1 MAEPLSLGP
10 IGRRVLA
17 AFLVVALSSILALI
31 IATIIGVDLSRSAS
45 TRGDR
50 EHMADH
56 MATTAS
62 IAYARSGSWQAVALP
77 EAEADAQE
85 AGGHLVVVDP
95 ADDVVLG
102 GPVGPGF
109 RTRSASAAVVVD
121 GEVVGTVYLGFP
133 EGASQAPPALSTS
146 WLILTTTFTVL
157 LTLLLA
163 LVFTR
168 RLTRPLLALTE
179 TTRAFASHDRSA
191 RASTAAAGEL
201 GELARTFNAMADEVT
216 RSDEARRRLS
226 ADVAHELRTPLT
238 ALQAGLEELRYGHM
252 PADPATLAALHDQSV
267 RLGRVVNDLSEL
279 SQADAHALRLL
290 PERLDLS
297 EVTGDGL
304 ATWEGRI
311 RSAGQQ
317 LEVHLQPGVWVEVDP
332 NRIFQVIGNVIAN
345 AVRHCRAGDTI
356 VVTVRTSGESGVLEV
371 RDTGP
376 GIPAAALPHI
386 FDRFYRVNGPSQG
399 PGSGIGLAVVRAL
412 TLAHGGQVDL
422 RSEEGVGTTVTV
434 RLPLAGSK
442 PGPG

>member
-1 MAEPLSLGP
+1 MGEPLSLGP

-17 AFLVVALSSILALI
+17 TFLVVALSSVLVLIL
-31 IATIIGVDLSRSAS
+31 ATIIGFDISRSAA
-45 TRGDR
+45 TREERQRLASD
-50 EHMADH
+50 A
-56 MATTAS
+56 ATRAG
-62 IAYARSGSWQAVALP
+62 IAYAKAGTWQAVALP
-77 EAEADAQE
+77 EAEADTQA
-85 AGGHLVVVDP
+85 AGAHLIVVDP
-95 ADDVVLG
+95 AEEVVYG

-109 RTRSASAAVVVD
+109 RTRAASAAVVVE

-133 EGASQAPPALSTS
+133 EGALQAPPALSTP
-146 WLILTTTFTVL
+146 WLLATTTFTVL
-157 LTLLLA
+157 LAILLA

-168 RLTRPLLALTE
+168 RLTRPLVELTE

-191 RASTAAAGEL
+191 RASTTAAGEL

-216 RSDEARRRLS
+216 RSDEARRHLS

-238 ALQAGLEELRYGHM
+238 ALQAGLEELRYGHI

-267 RLGRVVNDLSEL
+267 RLGRIVNDLSEL
-279 SQADAHALRLL
+279 SQAEAHALRLF
-290 PERLDLS
+290 PERLDLA
-297 EVTGDGL
+297 EVTREGL

-311 RSAGQQ
+311 RSAGQE

-332 NRIFQVIGNVIAN
+332 HRIFQVIGNVVAN

-356 VVTVRTSGESGVLEV
+356 VVSVRTSGESAVLEV

-376 GIPAAALPHI
+376 GIPADALPHI
-386 FDRFYRVNGPSQG
+386 FDRFYRANVESQV

-422 RSEEGVGTTVTV
+422 MSEVGVGTTVTV
-434 RLPLAGSK
+434 QFPLAR
-442 PGPG
+442 